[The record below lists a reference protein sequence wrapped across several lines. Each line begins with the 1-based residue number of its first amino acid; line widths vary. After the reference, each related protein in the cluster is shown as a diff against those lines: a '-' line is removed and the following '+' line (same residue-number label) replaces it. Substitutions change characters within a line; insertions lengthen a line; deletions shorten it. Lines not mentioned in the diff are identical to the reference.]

1 MSSTNFASVLT
12 TLVKTRDKLTRYRSH
27 ADFLS
32 SCIEHDVIPKGMTV
46 GFGKAALPTS
56 EHLHTMVDRITRC
69 ASKETLITCRDTY
82 KSLINK
88 GTIKM
93 HETLFDL
100 QQRTT
105 YHEFEAVLRMQC
117 RKSKSG
123 SKLHRKK
130 QKKLQQLLEQKK
142 ASAQTPPV
150 KHKGRRF
157 KIFDSSAA
165 TDNPTAK
172 GKADENK
179 LVINLSNIPMTE
191 AQERLLT
198 LGPKFCPTP
207 RSINTD
213 QLSED
218 VREGCRRVR
227 LQEWHHTSDTDDSAD
242 EEASAPKFYKPT
254 GFMPPAGH
262 DKTLDAYCNILQS
275 RTDTYSAPKFQHD
288 NLTTDEHRALKEL
301 RMMVNRREIRISTAD
316 KGGAVVIQDTEAYI
330 AEAKRQLSKNLHYKK
345 LTTDPT
351 T

>member
-1 MSSTNFASVLT
+1 
-12 TLVKTRDKLTRYRSH
+12 
-27 ADFLS
+27 
-32 SCIEHDVIPKGMTV
+32 MTA

-56 EHLHTMVDRITRC
+56 DYLHTMVDRITRC
-69 ASKETLITCRDTY
+69 ASKEILITCRDTY

-88 GTIKM
+88 DTMKM

-105 YHEFEAVLRMQC
+105 YYEFEAVLRMQC

-142 ASAQTPPV
+142 ASALTPPV
-150 KHKGRRF
+150 IHKGRRF
-157 KIFDSSAA
+157 KRRIDSSAA

-207 RSINTD
+207 RSINTH

-242 EEASAPKFYKPT
+242 EEASAPKFYKPA
-254 GFMPPAGH
+254 GFMPPVGR
-262 DKTLDAYCNILQS
+262 DKTLHAYCNILQS
-275 RTDTYSAPKFQHD
+275 RTDTYSAPKFQHV
-288 NLTTDEHRALKEL
+288 NLTTDERMALKEL

-330 AEAKRQLSKNLHYKK
+330 AEVKRQLSNNLHYKK